1 MAAFM
6 SSLSMHR
13 EPPLLALWRRVKP
26 CVLVFDPALSII
38 LALLAAFS
46 LVTLYSAGYDFPG
59 RFEGQVRNWIAA
71 FVVMWILANIPPQKL
86 MRFAI
91 PVYTIGVLL
100 LVAVFAAGTI
110 KNGARRWLTVG
121 PMQVQPSELLKIG
134 VPLMLAWYFHKHE
147 TAVRWR
153 DFVVAGLLLIVPV
166 GLIAKQ
172 PDLGTALLVLAA
184 GVYVMYFA
192 GLSWKLIVPVLVAA
206 VIGATTLIFVGDR
219 ICGADV
225 QWPGMHDYQKQR
237 ICTLLDPT
245 TDPLGRGF
253 HTIQSA
259 IAVGSGGVTGKG
271 YMQGTQTHLDF
282 IPERTT
288 DFILAVYAEE
298 FGFVGIVLLL
308 ILYSALIFR
317 GLLIAANAPT
327 YFARLLAGS
336 ITLMFFTYAFVNMG
350 MVSGILPVVGVP
362 LPFMSYGG
370 TALATLG
377 ICAGILMSVQRH
389 QKLMPT

>member
-1 MAAFM
+1 MNNDAPLM
-6 SSLSMHR
+6 SV
-13 EPPLLALWRRVKP
+13 WRRAKP
-26 CVLVFDPALSII
+26 YVFVFDPLLSII
-38 LALLAAFS
+38 LALLCGFS

-59 RFEGQVRNWIAA
+59 RFEGQVRNFVAA
-71 FVVMWILANIPPQKL
+71 FLMMWFIASIPPQKM

-100 LVAVFAAGTI
+100 LIAVFAAGTV

-121 PMQVQPSELLKIG
+121 SLQIQPSELLKIG

-147 TAVRWR
+147 TLIRLR
-153 DFVVAGLLLIVPV
+153 DFVFAGLMLVVPV

-184 GVYVMYFA
+184 GIYVIYFA
-192 GLSWKLIVPVLVAA
+192 GLSWKLILPVLVAA
-206 VIGATTLIFVGDR
+206 VVGATALIFVGDR
-219 ICGADV
+219 ICQPEV
-225 QWPGMHDYQKQR
+225 NWPGMHDYQKQR

-259 IAVGSGGVTGKG
+259 IAVGSGGLTGKG
-271 YMQGTQTHLDF
+271 YMKGTQTHLDF

-298 FGFVGIVLLL
+298 FGFVGIILLL
-308 ILYSALIFR
+308 CLYAALIFR
-317 GLLIAANAPT
+317 GLVIAANAPT

-336 ITLMFFTYAFVNMG
+336 ITLIFFTYAFVNMG

-370 TALATLG
+370 TALVTLG
-377 ICAGILMSVQRH
+377 IGAGILMSVQRH
-389 QKLMPT
+389 KKLVQT